1 MELEKRI
8 VANGWVCIGMRID
21 DGDGRQLAE
30 MKRKLQI
37 EGALLS
43 PLPDKEH
50 ERLRFRVSAY

>member
-1 MELEKRI
+1 M
-8 VANGWVCIGMRID
+8 ANGWVCIGMRID